1 MKFFEGETMKRTAV
15 SALLSG
21 TSLMALSFAM
31 ISTAAVAQDQQAAVD
46 EIIVTGSHLTTGF
59 ETPTPV
65 TVMSQEALLAASP
78 NGIADALAQTPALST
93 SLLSSTPQTAAN
105 GNNGQSILNLRNL
118 GANRNLVLL
127 DGRRTVSSNQQGTVD
142 LNTLPQ
148 NLVSRVDVVTGG
160 ASASYGSDAVAGVVN
175 LILDKQFTGV
185 KGDVGGGISRVGDL
199 PIMKA
204 SLAAG
209 FGMFDN
215 RLHIIAS
222 TQWFHRDGLTAL
234 QPTHR
239 KWFDDAKG
247 LIPNADGVFYPGSTT
262 VKPTNVIVDHIRNA
276 IGSSGGV
283 ITSSTA
289 GAVAAVTPAN
299 LLKGIAFDANGKPVT
314 FNYGTQVG
322 STYMSGGDGARPNIS
337 FAPNERRSA
346 NFLHAE
352 LVVTDSVTAWAE
364 TGYSYAFTHSGN
376 EVAAQTG
383 SAFAATV
390 FSGNPYIPA
399 AIQATMTA
407 GGIKS
412 FTLGRYTTEF
422 DLIGIDLKT
431 RVFRQAA
438 GFNGDSLFGLD
449 NWKWNVAFS
458 NGRTS
463 QYAPETNLPITP
475 NYFAA
480 ADVVVHPTTGK
491 YVCRSQYYDAAGN
504 FVAAGTG
511 LSPGCVPMN
520 LFGAGSITQ
529 AAEDYVTGTSWKR
542 LVLNQRVYQA
552 GISGDLG
559 EKLQLGAGP
568 IGVATG
574 FEYHT
579 ESAAQTTDALS
590 PTDVTTAVAAGIRG
604 VPSARIGLGLG
615 PYRFYNPKPFS
626 GKFNVKEGF
635 VEFGVP
641 LLKDLP
647 FAESLS
653 AQLAG
658 RWTDYSVSGTV
669 YTWKTGLDYQAIPD
683 VRLRGTVSRDIRA
696 PTLLDLYN
704 SSTQAN
710 NTNPFPCTTCTTQVV
725 AGTAGV
731 ITTPTLVIS
740 NIGNLNLVPEKALTQ
755 TYGVVATPTF
765 APGLSLSVDYYKIK
779 IDGAIAAPGTATIL
793 KNCYEAQI
801 QSYCPLAVY
810 TPPAGGAVR
819 SAANTGSLIIYNQSI
834 NYRTS
839 VVSGLDIE
847 ANYKTEL
854 FGNPL
859 GLHLLAN
866 HIMKDYSRAPNAVA
880 DSTVGTD
887 TSPHWRLSGSV
898 QYNVAGWGIQFQERF
913 ISPSL
918 MSSTVL
924 EPTGTNNNDIPSYFI
939 SDLNLTYD
947 MANLFESMGSG
958 NQFYLTVN
966 NLFNKQPPVDL
977 SPPTTF
983 SQPTNRS
990 VYDGIGQF
998 FNFGVRF
1005 KL

>member
-31 ISTAAVAQDQQAAVD
+31 ISTAAHAQDQQAAVD
-46 EIIVTGSHLTTGF
+46 EIVVTGSRLTTGF

-93 SLLSSTPQTAAN
+93 SLLSSTPATAAN

-127 DGRRTVSSNQQGTVD
+127 DGRRTVASNQQGTVD

-175 LILDKQFTGV
+175 LVLDKQFSGV
-185 KGDVGGGISRVGDL
+185 KGDVGGGISRLGDL

-204 SLAAG
+204 SLATG
-209 FGMFDN
+209 FGMFDE

-222 TQWFHRDGLTAL
+222 TQWFRRQGLDAL
-234 QPTHR
+234 DTTHR

-247 LIPNADGVFYPGSTT
+247 LIPRSPVVAGES
-262 VKPTNVIVDHIRNA
+262 TNVIVDHIRNA
-276 IGSSGGV
+276 IGSSGGL
-283 ITSSTA
+283 ITASTA
-289 GAVAAVTPAN
+289 GTVAATTPTN
-299 LLKGIAFDANGKPVT
+299 MLKGIAFDGNGQPVT

-337 FAPNERRSA
+337 FAPDERRSA
-346 NFLHAE
+346 NFLHGE
-352 LVVTDSVTAWAE
+352 LVVTDTITAWAE
-364 TGYSYAFTHSGN
+364 AGYSYAFTHSGN
-376 EVAAQTG
+376 EVSAQTG
-383 SAFAATV
+383 AFAATI

-399 AIQATMTA
+399 PIQATMTA

-438 GFNGDSLFGLD
+438 GMDGASLFGMD
-449 NWKWNVAFS
+449 NWKWNVSFS

-463 QYAPETNLPITP
+463 QYAPETNLPISP

-511 LSPGCVPMN
+511 LSPSCVPMN
-520 LFGAGSITQ
+520 LFGDGSITK
-529 AAEDYVTGTSWKR
+529 AAEDYVVGDSWKR

-552 GISGDLG
+552 NISGDLG
-559 EKLQLGAGP
+559 ENFQLGAGP

-579 ESAAQTTDALS
+579 ESAGQTTDALS

-604 VPSARIGLGLG
+604 IPSARIGVGVG

-669 YTWKTGLDYQAIPD
+669 YTWKTGLDYQVVPD

-710 NTNPFPCTTCTTQVV
+710 NTNPFPCQTCTTQVV
-725 AGTAGV
+725 GGAAGV
-731 ITTPTLVIS
+731 ITTPTLVVS

-779 IDGAIAAPGTATIL
+779 IDGAIQAAGTATIL
-793 KNCYEAQI
+793 KNCYELQI
-801 QSYCPLAVY
+801 QSYCPQAVY
-810 TPPAGGAVR
+810 TPPAGVVR
-819 SAANTGSLIIYNQSI
+819 STANPGSLIIYNQSI
-834 NYRTS
+834 NYSTS
-839 VVSGLDIE
+839 VVAGLDIE
-847 ANYKTEL
+847 ANYKMEL

-866 HIMKDYSRAPNAVA
+866 HIMKDYSQAPNAAAV
-880 DSTVGTD
+880 SSVGLD
-887 TSPHWRLSGSV
+887 TSPNWRLSGSV
-898 QYNVAGWGIQFQERF
+898 QYNVAGWGIQFQERY
-913 ISPSL
+913 ISSSL
-918 MSSTVL
+918 MSNTLL
-924 EPTGTNNNDIPSYFI
+924 EPTGTNDNDIPAYWI

-1005 KL
+1005 KF